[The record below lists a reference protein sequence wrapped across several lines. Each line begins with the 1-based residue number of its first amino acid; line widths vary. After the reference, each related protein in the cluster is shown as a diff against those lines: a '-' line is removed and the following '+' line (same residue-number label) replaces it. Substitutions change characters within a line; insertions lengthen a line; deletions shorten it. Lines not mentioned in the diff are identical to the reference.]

1 MFASNTPMAGLSPFQ
16 RIQGKILDAA
26 SCVKS
31 SAMPTSPPKTCSTY
45 CGKIGTMSN
54 PQSKIVLITGA
65 AGGIGR
71 ATVTLFAEKGWRVI
85 GVDRSLFGENF
96 PSNGLFIQSDI
107 SDPAALE
114 AIFRQARAFTDCLDV
129 LVNNAALQ
137 IAKPLL
143 DTSVEEWDAVMA
155 SNLRSV
161 FLSAKLAYPLFKAV
175 GGGAIINVSSVHAV
189 QTSANIAA
197 YAASKGGLLALTR
210 AMAIEFAPDNIRVNA
225 ILPGAV
231 DTPMLRAGLGRGHV
245 EGDGDIMER
254 LDNLAR
260 KTVSGKVGKPEEIAH
275 AIYFLADDT
284 QSSFMTGQSM
294 IVDGGATARLSTE

>member
-1 MFASNTPMAGLSPFQ
+1 
-16 RIQGKILDAA
+16 
-26 SCVKS
+26 
-31 SAMPTSPPKTCSTY
+31 MPNNHT
-45 CGKIGTMSN
+45 
-54 PQSKIVLITGA
+54 VLITGA

-71 ATVTLFAEKGWRVI
+71 ATVSLFNQKGWSVI
-85 GVDRSLFGENF
+85 GVDRADFGEGF
-96 PSNGLFIQSDI
+96 PTNGLFVRSDI
-107 SDPAALE
+107 SRPEDMQ
-114 AIFRQARAFTDCLDV
+114 AIFDQAHQFTESLSA

-137 IAKPLL
+137 VAKPLIQ
-143 DTSVEEWDAVMA
+143 TSVEEWDAVMA

-161 FLSAKLAYPLFKAV
+161 FLGVKLAYPLLRV
-175 GGGAIINVSSVHAV
+175 GGGAVVNVSSVHAI
-189 QTSANIAA
+189 QTSTNIAA

-245 EGDGDIMER
+245 GHGDIQER

-275 AIYFLADDT
+275 AIYFLADNE
-284 QSSFMTGQSM
+284 QSSFMTGQALV
-294 IVDGGATARLSTE
+294 VDGGATARLSTE

>member
-1 MFASNTPMAGLSPFQ
+1 
-16 RIQGKILDAA
+16 
-26 SCVKS
+26 
-31 SAMPTSPPKTCSTY
+31 MPEYQT
-45 CGKIGTMSN
+45 
-54 PQSKIVLITGA
+54 VLITGA

-71 ATVTLFAEKGWRVI
+71 ATVSLFAEKGWRVI
-85 GVDRSLFGENF
+85 GVDRADFGENF
-96 PSNGLFIQSDI
+96 PQNGLFIQSDI
-107 SDPAALE
+107 SRSE
-114 AIFRQARAFTDCLDV
+114 EMQFIFEKAHAFTESLDG

-137 IAKPLL
+137 VAKPLVE
-143 DTSVEEWDAVMA
+143 TTVEEWDAVMA

-161 FLSAKLAYPLFKAV
+161 FLGVKLAYPLLKA
-175 GGGAIINVSSVHAV
+175 GTGGAVVNVSSVHAI

-245 EGDGDIMER
+245 GHGDVQER

-275 AIYFLADDT
+275 AIYFLADNE
-284 QSSFMTGQSM
+284 QSSFMTGQALV
-294 IVDGGATARLSTE
+294 VDGGATARLSTE